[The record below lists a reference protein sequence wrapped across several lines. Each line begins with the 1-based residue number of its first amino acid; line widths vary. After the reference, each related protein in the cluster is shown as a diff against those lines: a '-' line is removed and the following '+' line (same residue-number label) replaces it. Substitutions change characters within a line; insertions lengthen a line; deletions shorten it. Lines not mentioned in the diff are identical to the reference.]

1 MLTDLSED
9 NITGACHENARQFR
23 NLRASRLQEVTT
35 KTCLKLDKK
44 PKTFKGGQLVSLG
57 WDWRQWCPCCDI
69 EIVTIV
75 VREFYLVK
83 QN

>member
-9 NITGACHENARQFR
+9 NITGACHKNARQFR

-44 PKTFKGGQLVSLG
+44 PKTCKGGSTGCHLVGIGVNGAHVAILKLL
-57 WDWRQWCPCCDI
+57 R
-69 EIVTIV
+69 
-75 VREFYLVK
+75 
-83 QN
+83 